1 MSPSEGQPPVIGL
14 LGGIASGKTT
24 VAEMFAQL
32 GARVLCADAVAHAVL
47 DRSNTRERVVA
58 RWGDEVL
65 GDDGKIDR
73 EELGRRVFS
82 DTQEIAALE
91 SITHPAIVAALR
103 QQIADARR
111 SEDVMALVVDA
122 PLLLEAELDG
132 LCDLLVLVDCPID
145 TRRARA
151 AARGWDP
158 AELDRREGHQQPL
171 ELKRQRAQA
180 VIDGNAPIETTLQQ
194 VQQLWQRTLGL

>member
-1 MSPSEGQPPVIGL
+1 MSPTEGQPPVIGL

-24 VAEMFAQL
+24 VAEMLEQL
-32 GARVLCADAVAHAVL
+32 GARVVSADVVAHAVL
-47 DRSNTRERVVA
+47 DRSNTRDRVVA

-73 EELGRRVFS
+73 DELGRRVFS

-91 SITHPAIVAALR
+91 SITHPDIVAALR
-103 QQIADARR
+103 QQIADATR
-111 SEDVMALVVDA
+111 SEDVMAIVVDA

-132 LCDLLVLVDCPID
+132 LCDLLVLVDCPTDI
-145 TRRARA
+145 RRARA

-158 AELDRREGHQQPL
+158 HELDRREGHQQPL

-180 VIDGNAPIETTLQQ
+180 VVDGNAPIETTLQQ
-194 VQQLWQRTLGL
+194 VQQLWQKTLGL